1 MADDPAVAG
10 RALVQ
15 SVPIGST
22 PSSVRRVA
30 LMSDGAERAT
40 AVFGLYTS
48 DRELL
53 DAARVQGPE
62 SCINRVRTAETDD
75 SHAKA
80 VPLVGCH
87 ISWLPQRLLD
97 MIAAATLA
105 PRVDDRTELAARAL
119 SVARSTA
126 LGVLGDHAAAEDV
139 AQEVAIVAIQRARS
153 SRTRAS
159 STRGC
164 TRSPCARRSTRRASA
179 SDDRRSRS
187 SRTTTRR
194 TRRSSQALALLAAL
208 PPRQRAALTLR
219 YVHDLP
225 DETIAKALGCR
236 PATVRSLLSRGRD
249 ALRQTLEID
258 R

>member
-1 MADDPAVAG
+1 
-10 RALVQ
+10 
-15 SVPIGST
+15 
-22 PSSVRRVA
+22 
-30 LMSDGAERAT
+30 
-40 AVFGLYTS
+40 
-48 DRELL
+48 
-53 DAARVQGPE
+53 
-62 SCINRVRTAETDD
+62 
-75 SHAKA
+75 
-80 VPLVGCH
+80 
-87 ISWLPQRLLD
+87 

-153 SRTRAS
+153 LKDPRKLDAWLHKIAVRKAIDK
-159 STRGC
+159 
-164 TRSPCARRSTRRASA
+164 ARKRKRRPTVPLEPHHDPPDAPV
-179 SDDRRSRS
+179 D
-187 SRTTTRR
+187 
-194 TRRSSQALALLAAL
+194 QALALLAAL